1 MIQKIFSILLRIRR
15 VYIVTGLFAVAFLVL
30 IWGAVFDAPKNFPLG
45 ETINIPTGVTTEEIA
60 EILHDADVIDSKKL
74 YVGFTRAFFN
84 ADKVKAGDYF
94 FSNKVGPLIV
104 AYRIATGVHG
114 VEPVAITFAEG
125 LTIRQMADSVEE
137 KFPHISAEDFKKKAE
152 GLEGYLF
159 PNTYNFVPNVSVQT
173 IVNTMHGEF
182 ERQIK
187 TLDEELSFDKPLS
200 DIVIMASILEREA
213 RQLETKQKVAGILW
227 DRIDIGMALQVDA
240 VFGYIF
246 ERETF
251 HPSLEDLEI
260 DSPYNTYKN
269 RGLPP
274 GPISNPG
281 IESLRAAADPVETG
295 YLFYL
300 TGNDGLMYYAET
312 FDGHRRNRA
321 LYLD

>member
-15 VYIVTGLFAVAFLVL
+15 VYIMTGLLAVALLVL
-30 IWGAVFDAPKNFPLG
+30 VWGAIFDAPKNFPLG
-45 ETINIPTGVTTEEIA
+45 ETVTIPVGVTTEEIA
-60 EILHDADVIDSKKL
+60 NILHDANVIESKKL
-74 YVGFTRAFFN
+74 YLGFTRAFFN

-94 FSNKVGPLIV
+94 FSNSVGPLIV
-104 AYRIATGVHG
+104 AYRVATGVHG
-114 VEPVAITFAEG
+114 VEPVTITLSEG
-125 LTIRQMADSVEE
+125 LTIREMAELIEE
-137 KFPHISAEDFKKKAE
+137 KFPHISAEEFKNKAD

-159 PNTYNFVPNVSVQT
+159 PNTYNFVPNVSAQT
-173 IVNTMHGEF
+173 IINTMYGEF
-182 ERQIK
+182 EKQISVLRK
-187 TLDEELSFDKPLS
+187 EIDFDKPLS
-200 DIVIMASILEREA
+200 DIVVMASILEREA
-213 RQLETKQKVAGILW
+213 RQFETKQKVSGILW

-281 IESLRAAADPVETG
+281 IESLRAAVDPIKTE

-300 TGNDGLMYYAET
+300 TGNDGQMYYART

>member
-1 MIQKIFSILLRIRR
+1 MIQKIISFLLRIRR
-15 VYIVTGLFAVAFLVL
+15 VYIGAGLLTVAILVL
-30 IWGAVFDAPKNFPLG
+30 IWGAVFDAPKNFPIG
-45 ETINIPTGVTTEEIA
+45 ETINIPLGVTTEQIA
-60 EILHDADVIDSKKL
+60 DILHDANVIESKKL
-74 YVGFTRAFFN
+74 YIGITRGFFN
-84 ADKVKAGDYF
+84 SNKLKAGDYF
-94 FSNKVGPLIV
+94 FSNQVGPLIV

-114 VEPVAITFAEG
+114 VEPTTITFAEG
-125 LTIRQMADSVEE
+125 LTIREMAEDIEA
-137 KFPHISAEDFKKKAE
+137 KFPHISAEEFKKKAD

-159 PNTYNFVPNVSVQT
+159 PDTYNFVPNVSAQT

-182 ERQIK
+182 QRQIK
-187 TLDEELSFDKPLS
+187 DIEFDKPLS

-213 RQLETKQKVAGILW
+213 RQLETKQKVSGILW

-260 DSPYNTYKN
+260 DSPYNTYKY

-281 IESLRAAADPVETG
+281 IDSLYAAANPIETG

-300 TGNDGLMYYAET
+300 TGNDGLMHYAQT